1 MKLLVVGGLLT
12 AGVVIAG
19 SITFGLMQNKGTGPE
34 QVAQNEPQTL
44 VTNET
49 NGANDTLLAALGDG
63 ADAARLS
70 PATAAGSASGSA
82 DGAQAGQ
89 ADDPLL
95 AALADGADAGSV
107 SPATAAGGPVDGVGQ
122 PFDGVGGDGNGGGD
136 PSASSN

>member
-19 SITFGLMQNKGTGPE
+19 SITFGLMQNKGTGSE

-70 PATAAGSASGSA
+70 PATAAGSAG
-82 DGAQAGQ
+82 GAQSGQ